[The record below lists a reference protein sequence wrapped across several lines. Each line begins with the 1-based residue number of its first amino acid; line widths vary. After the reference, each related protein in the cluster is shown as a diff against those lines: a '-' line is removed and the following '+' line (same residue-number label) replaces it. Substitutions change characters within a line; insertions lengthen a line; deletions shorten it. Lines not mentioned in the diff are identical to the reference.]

1 MSKENRGG
9 KREGSG
15 RPARNYPVKQ
25 MGIRVPEEVFDE
37 CVKACEKITKN
48 FEKKLEKSLRN
59 QK

>member
-1 MSKENRGG
+1 MIQDKRGG

-25 MGIRVPEEVFDE
+25 MGMRVPKEVFEE
-37 CVKACEKITKN
+37 CVTACENLTKEY
-48 FEKKLEKSLRN
+48 EKKLDKSLHN